1 MGEMPCSD
9 EDISL
14 YSKAFYG
21 RYRERSLSMAA
32 RRTAELAS
40 SNDIEGVAVW
50 EQVAQKVKDLAAADG
65 LYLGTAEGISP
76 EGEGGDAV

>member
-40 SNDIEGVAVW
+40 SNDVEGVVVW
-50 EQVAQKVKDLAAADG
+50 QQVAQKIKDLAAADG
-65 LYLGTAEGISP
+65 LYLGTVEGISRA
-76 EGEGGDAV
+76 GESDDTV